1 LPLKLSGG
9 KAQYCTSVPV
19 LPTGPFIR
27 QGMPDT
33 IHLSDFNPDKTMPVD
48 SKLLEILCCPVSKT
62 PLNVLGREKLDK
74 LNSSIKSGE
83 ALYVNGEKLTEP
95 LQEGLITED
104 GKVIYPVQDDIPVL
118 LEEKG
123 IGTTQFQDF

>member
-1 LPLKLSGG
+1 
-9 KAQYCTSVPV
+9 
-19 LPTGPFIR
+19 
-27 QGMPDT
+27 
-33 IHLSDFNPDKTMPVD
+33 MPVNG
-48 SKLLEILCCPVSKT
+48 KLLEILCCPVSKT
-62 PLNVLGREKLDK
+62 PLTMLGQEKLDK
-74 LNSSIKSGE
+74 LNKAIADRE
-83 ALYVNGEKLTEP
+83 ALYVDGEKVTDT

>member
-1 LPLKLSGG
+1 
-9 KAQYCTSVPV
+9 
-19 LPTGPFIR
+19 
-27 QGMPDT
+27 
-33 IHLSDFNPDKTMPVD
+33 MPVD
-48 SKLLEILCCPVSKT
+48 GKLLEILCCPVSKT
-62 PLNVLGREKLDK
+62 PLTLLAQEKLDK
-74 LNSSIKSGE
+74 LNKAIMDRE
-83 ALYVNGEKLTEP
+83 ALYVGGEKVTDT